1 MLITHRGVSGPSI
14 LQISNYW
21 QPGDVRELLVARAN
35 LAINLLQRDAPGDR
49 DRARDLLTLA
59 LADARRL
66 GIPEA
71 GQIEEIIQQH
81 NLQPEA

>member
-1 MLITHRGVSGPSI
+1 MGLVGAVVLGGQRG
-14 LQISNYW
+14 
-21 QPGDVRELLVARAN
+21 
-35 LAINLLQRDAPGDR
+35 DAPGDR

-71 GQIEEIIQQH
+71 GQIEDIIQQH
-81 NLQPEA
+81 NLQPKA